1 MEPHALTP
9 PLVLVADIG
18 GTHITTALV
27 ELPSGRLLEDTLH
40 RGHVRAQAGVN
51 IILDDWAAVMQR
63 SMQGAD
69 VQALGIAMPG
79 PFDYE
84 TGISLIKGFHK
95 YEALYG
101 KNVKTLL
108 MQRLDLQS
116 IRMANDARCFLQ
128 GELLAGAVQGAQ
140 ELMGFT
146 LGTGFGSS
154 VAAQG
159 IAQEAHYYDFPFRG
173 TRAEDYFCSRW
184 LVQRYAVLEPNALIA
199 DVKTIAMRAADDGA
213 ARQLFSEFGGNL
225 AEFFSLLE
233 VPPALALLGG
243 NITNSYFL
251 FGPALEAA
259 LQQYGIPTQIKL
271 ASLGEAAP
279 LYGAA
284 ALFLQGA

>member
-1 MEPHALTP
+1 M
-9 PLVLVADIG
+9 ADIG

-27 ELPSGRLLEDTLH
+27 ALPSGRLLEETLH
-40 RGHVRAQAGVN
+40 RGHVRAHAGVN
-51 IILDDWAAVMQR
+51 IILDDWAAVLQQ
-63 SMQGAD
+63 SMQGVD
-69 VQALGIAMPG
+69 VKALGIAMPG

-101 KNVKTLL
+101 KNVKDLL
-108 MQRLDLQS
+108 VHRLGLHS

-128 GELLAGAVQGAQ
+128 GELLAGAVKGAQ

-154 VAAQG
+154 VATQG
-159 IAQEAHYYDFPFRG
+159 TAQEAHYYDFPFRG

-184 LVQRYAVLEPNALIA
+184 LVQRYAALEPNALIA
-199 DVKTIAMRAADDGA
+199 DVKTIAMRAAHDVA
-213 ARQLFSEFGGNL
+213 AQQLFAEFGNNL

-243 NITNSYFL
+243 NIANSYAL
-251 FGPALEAA
+251 FGPALEAG
-259 LQQYGIPTQIKL
+259 LRQRDIPTQIKL
-271 ASLGEAAP
+271 ATLGEAAP